1 MMKTKS
7 LLITISSLILL
18 LSMPGCRV
26 VTEKEALDFIQD
38 GWESMDEGRYSDAVI
53 DFRKATDLGPTMAD
67 AWNGLGWA
75 YARLDSPG
83 ISVEYFNTGEGFS
96 DQSVIGTE
104 ILAGRSFSNL
114 ALGEYLL
121 AINDAN
127 GALDRASNWVFRR
140 DPSITFKQLI
150 LTVATAHFALGDYT
164 SSLTWVQM
172 LDAGFSVD
180 VDSLP
185 GLAKLAEKLEAL
197 KDEI

>member
-1 MMKTKS
+1 MMKTK
-7 LLITISSLILL
+7 LFTIAIGSIILL
-18 LSMPGCRV
+18 LTMPGCRV

-38 GWESMDEGRYSDAVI
+38 GWESMDEGRYSDAVV
-53 DFRKATDLGPTMAD
+53 DFNKAVNLEPTLTD

-75 YARLDSPG
+75 YAHLDSPG
-83 ISVEYFNTGEGFS
+83 ISVENFNAGESFN

-127 GALDRASNWVFRR
+127 GALDRAPTWVFRR

-150 LTVATAHFALGDYT
+150 VTVATSYFAIGEYE
-164 SSLTWVQM
+164 SSLTWIQM
-172 LDAGFSVD
+172 LDAGFTVD
-180 VDSLP
+180 VTTPP
-185 GLAKLAEKLEAL
+185 GRARLAEKLEAL

>member
-7 LLITISSLILL
+7 LVIVISSIILL
-18 LSMPGCRV
+18 LIMPGCRV
-26 VTEKEALDFIQD
+26 VTEKEALDFVHD
-38 GWESMDEGRYSDAVI
+38 GWETMDEGNYSDAVV
-53 DFRKATDLGPTMAD
+53 DFRKATELGPELAD

-75 YARLDSPG
+75 YAHLDSPD
-83 ISVEYFNTGEGFS
+83 ISIGYFNTGES
-96 DQSVIGTE
+96 LNDQSVVGTE

-127 GALDRASNWVFRR
+127 GALERAPTWVFRR

-150 LTVATAHFALGDYT
+150 LTVATAHFAVGDYA
-164 SSLTWVQM
+164 SSLTWVQR
-172 LDAGFSVD
+172 LDAGFMVD
-180 VDSLP
+180 ITTLP
-185 GLAKLAEKLEAL
+185 GLARLAEKLEAL